1 LNRWEL
7 EKTAFPMSVYRTPA
21 SGVFRRKGFGFAG
34 CDNNRASVSW
44 FVAIIGPAF
53 RGLRRESGNDRFDR
67 AAHPGRRP
75 CAKITLRNGARII
88 DKTWPAD
95 N

>member
-1 LNRWEL
+1 VS
-7 EKTAFPMSVYRTPA
+7 TARLLQAY
-21 SGVFRRKGFGFAG
+21 FA
-34 CDNNRASVSW
+34 AKVLVSR
-44 FVAIIGPAF
+44 VVTIIGPAF
-53 RGLRRESGNDRFDR
+53 RDLRRESGNDRFDR